1 MNRVSVHLDGRPP
14 ALVPCRLANGW
25 AVFEALAFRAFGL
38 DTHAQHRSSCMSELW
53 LCTRDGV
60 APLGASLQTAEH
72 SAGAL
77 RRRHQKHGSLL
88 RSAHTTPSSAR
99 APRPG

>member
-1 MNRVSVHLDGRPP
+1 MIRVSVHLDGRPP
-14 ALVPCRLANGW
+14 TLVPCRLATGW

-38 DTHAQHRSSCMSELW
+38 DTHHAQQLSELW

-72 SAGAL
+72 SPGAR
-77 RRRHQKHGSLL
+77 RRRHQKHKQQP
-88 RSAHTTPSSAR
+88 SAV
-99 APRPG
+99 